1 MSNENE
7 REHEQRE
14 FLSADVPVVHQS
26 ENASQ
31 QDDFAFR
38 EIENSWERSLEK
50 FHDWY
55 DTFAQ
60 YAYFKEKI
68 IGKTGK
74 KGKKN
79 NFYWLETNDIY
90 LETIQRAV
98 KTDRDYWI
106 SVAEVSERIKDKDGK
121 PIFREKWISQIRC
134 HFLVLDLKEASRAEN
149 LGLEFASWDNQITE
163 LVLEHCRQRGLPE
176 PIIWGDYEEVVILW
190 PLRDPYYKP
199 EINYFYNNRGEIIE
213 DSFAFNYE
221 WNDVQNLLYEDLK
234 YLGANPKKK
243 HAVTMLRVPGTFNTH
258 ADMPVRLLHDAEI
271 TTIEELNKGLQ
282 YVREALKN
290 EQKIE
295 RPNLQAKLQE
305 IEDEHERFLEFCD
318 ALDAIDAE
326 VEENAPKSKSKKSK
340 AKSTAS
346 KPKESKTAQKKKQSK
361 SSVGVKPEKVSKPE
375 ESEILTVPPER
386 QGEYEKFLEQIKQ
399 DVLQIHPANDSYIKI
414 KISETSYQ
422 VFHKYVCLCLKKEN
436 EAWRQIFVN
445 PCELEKKLTELWLR
459 SDFSTHNIYVSQAS
473 FLRHDSRK
481 IEDVA
486 SLSVSF
492 LDIDGKFAKERNDLT
507 PEEWADLIIEECRAK
522 AIPLPNII
530 VFSGNGLHVK
540 WLYKTAITREKLNRW
555 TRLQKKLWKLFEDFG
570 ADSQAKDAARVLRIP
585 GTKNCK
591 PETVDRDVRVV
602 KFNPERCE
610 FEELEAKINELIPSD
625 EDNLQDSSTTI
636 AIPEVETPAS
646 ENVPCFYVKNETTG
660 VTEFVKTQEMS
671 EYLSRQDK
679 THVLRRSIAE
689 FWKPELKAVRRIYCN
704 YAVLSSEKVPGTNL
718 EEQAENIR
726 RRCAEYW
733 NGLGFQEPNGI
744 MLFKDKIIV
753 VWKYVLSDYLPR
765 KALPRWKRTQEY
777 ICYHFADW
785 GAMDEAEY
793 QEVTGLLPIAEFTGN
808 ASEVLTSAARYK
820 FDDLANQILR
830 YSQKEVKDYKKK
842 QAEEKA
848 KAKEDLKTL
857 AKTKRKA
864 KSKKGHTEA
873 FDGMAGRRFADIL
886 RLIELRKDKS
896 GEVPQGHRELS
907 VFWGMNFAAQAG
919 LVIGLKDFDALTQ
932 KLIDENG
939 LQFRSESNIRQFN
952 SLRERFI
959 RQDRELYKAF
969 TETLIDQ
976 LGIKE
981 SEQKELEV
989 LREFPKKEKKTG
1001 EPKAPSLESL
1011 KLWELE
1017 GISRRTWYRRRKAER
1032 ETLKEEEAK
1041 RQYSLKEHEKI
1052 ITRVIEKIVRI
1063 AYTKANI
1070 DTARAHIMRGRERER
1085 NFEERKRREACVLE
1099 DFSKWRNEFL
1109 GYEVLS
1115 REGREAENGEK
1126 TLMRIAVGMFSNVL
1140 EGAER
1145 GNANTRISF
1154 LLLVGGKAREPP
1166 LLKETLI
1173 FRLAAEFLGYEVLS
1187 REGREAENGEKTLM
1201 RIAVGMF
1208 SNVLEGAERGNAN
1221 MRISFF

>member
-90 LETIQRAV
+90 LERIQRAV

-106 SVAEVSERIKDKDGK
+106 SVAEVSERIRDKDGK

-134 HFLVLDLKEASRAEN
+134 HFLVLDLKEASKTEN
-149 LGLEFASWDNQITE
+149 LGLDFTLWEKHITE

-190 PLRDPYYKP
+190 PLRSPYYKAGP
-199 EINYFYNNRGEIIE
+199 EINHFYSNRGEIIE

-234 YLGANPKKK
+234 YLGANPKRK

-258 ADMPVRLLHDAEI
+258 ANAPVRVLHDAER
-271 TTIEELNKGLQ
+271 TTIEELNKGLN

-290 EQKIE
+290 EEKIE

-305 IEDEHERFLEFCD
+305 IKDEYERFLEFSD
-318 ALDAIDAE
+318 VLDAIDAD
-326 VEENAPKSKSKKSK
+326 VEETASKSKSKKSK

-346 KPKESKTAQKKKQSK
+346 KPKEAKTARKETKSK
-361 SSVGVKPEKVSKPE
+361 SSDKVKPEKVSKPKVR
-375 ESEILTVPPER
+375 ESSPEKSGDLTVPPER
-386 QGEYEKFLEQIKQ
+386 QGEYEKFLEQIRQ
-399 DVLQIHPANDSYIKI
+399 DVLQIHPANDNYYRIESSYTVPKC
-414 KISETSYQ
+414 
-422 VFHKYVCLCLKKEN
+422 VCVSLKKEN
-436 EAWRQIFVN
+436 EAWRQIFVS
-445 PCELEKKLTELWLR
+445 PFSLERKLTELWLR
-459 SDFSTHNIYVSQAS
+459 PDFCNYNIYVSQAV
-473 FLRHDSRK
+473 FWGNNRGRK
-481 IEDVA
+481 IENVA
-486 SLSVSF
+486 SLGVSF
-492 LDIDGKFAKERNDLT
+492 LDIDGKFAKEHKDLT

-530 VFSGNGLHVK
+530 VFSGNGIHVK
-540 WLYKTAITREKLNRW
+540 WLYKTAVTREKLNRW
-555 TRLQKKLWKLFEDFG
+555 ERLQKKLWKLFEDFG
-570 ADSQAKDAARVLRIP
+570 ADPQAKDAARVLRVP

-591 PETVDRDVRVV
+591 PETLDRDVRVV

-610 FEELEAKINELIPSD
+610 FEELEARLNELLPTD
-625 EDNLQDSSTTI
+625 EDNLQDAPETI
-636 AIPEVETPAS
+636 AIPEAETPAS
-646 ENVPCFYVKNETTG
+646 CFCVKNEMTG
-660 VTEFVKTQEMS
+660 VTEFVKTQEMT

-689 FWKPELKAVRRIYCN
+689 FWKPELNAVRRIYCN
-704 YAVLSSEKVPGTNL
+704 YAVLSSEKVPGENL
-718 EEQAENIR
+718 EEQAANIR
-726 RRCAEYW
+726 RHCAEYW

-744 MLFKDKIIV
+744 MSFNGKLIV
-753 VWKYVLSDYLPR
+753 VWKYILSDYLPR

-785 GAMDEAEY
+785 GARDEAEY
-793 QEVTGLLPIAEFTGN
+793 QEVTALLPIAEFTGN
-808 ASEVLTSAARYK
+808 ASEMITSAARYK
-820 FDDLANQILR
+820 FDDLARQILR
-830 YSQKEVKDYKKK
+830 YSQKETKDYKKK

-857 AKTKRKA
+857 AKTKRKF
-864 KSKKGHTEA
+864 KTKKGHTEA

-886 RLIELRKDKS
+886 RLIKLRKDTR
-896 GEVPQGHRELS
+896 GEVPEGHRELS

-919 LVIGLKDFDALTQ
+919 IVSDQKDFDALTQ

-939 LQFRSESNIRQFN
+939 LQFRRESDIRQFN

-959 RQDRELYKAF
+959 RQDRELYKAL
-969 TETLIDQ
+969 TGTLIDQ
-976 LGIKE
+976 LGIKP
-981 SEQKELEV
+981 SEQEELEV
-989 LREFPKKEKKTG
+989 LREFPKKEKKAS

-1032 ETLKEEEAK
+1032 EALKKEEAERQHSLTGHEIFIAK
-1041 RQYSLKEHEKI
+1041 
-1052 ITRVIEKIVRI
+1052 VIEKIVRI
-1063 AYTKANI
+1063 VYTTRTI
-1070 DTARAHIMRGRERER
+1070 DTAYTYIMRGG
-1085 NFEERKRREACVLE
+1085 NGKY
-1099 DFSKWRNEFL
+1099 
-1109 GYEVLS
+1109 GYENENKYQVCVRIRGGRGEDLFDLMS
-1115 REGREAENGEK
+1115 LREFRNWGKPDSESDNREFAMSIG
-1126 TLMRIAVGMFSNVL
+1126 AVGQLSKCV
-1140 EGAER
+1140 EEEKR
-1145 GNANTRISF
+1145 GNADTRTPF
-1154 LLLVGGKAREPP
+1154 LQVSQVVGGKAREPP
-1166 LLKETLI
+1166 L
-1173 FRLAAEFLGYEVLS
+1173 R
-1187 REGREAENGEKTLM
+1187 REKIYSTG
-1201 RIAVGMF
+1201 
-1208 SNVLEGAERGNAN
+1208 
-1221 MRISFF
+1221 